1 MVRTRSQAAAS
12 KAKKQSRFDIL
23 PPELVGLILERTAGT
38 GYLAPGSSDWAGTA
52 VAVSGLSCASRLA
65 LELVNAYLATKCE
78 EMHVYAQTHS
88 LLSISGAFIRYRLAC
103 HRFLM
108 RMIRFFDRWAGER
121 EVAWAGVEALSLLAS
136 DALIYGCQ
144 KAHGF

>member
-1 MVRTRSQAAAS
+1 
-12 KAKKQSRFDIL
+12 
-23 PPELVGLILERTAGT
+23 
-38 GYLAPGSSDWAGTA
+38 
-52 VAVSGLSCASRLA
+52 
-65 LELVNAYLATKCE
+65 
-78 EMHVYAQTHS
+78 
-88 LLSISGAFIRYRLAC
+88 
-103 HRFLM
+103 M